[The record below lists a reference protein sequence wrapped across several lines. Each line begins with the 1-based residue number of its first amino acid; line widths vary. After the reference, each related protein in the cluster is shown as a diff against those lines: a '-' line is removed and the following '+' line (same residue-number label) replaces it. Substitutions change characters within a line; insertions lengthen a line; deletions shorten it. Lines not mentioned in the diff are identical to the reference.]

1 MDWYIFLTPL
11 LLLPIIFL
19 FRLVGC
25 TLDFDQFEVGRP
37 PTYNLEGPDP
47 SEGEVDVE
55 SENFTVSL
63 LSGEVTVTP
72 NDDGDGGTFDP
83 TGPFRVKLGHPVCYV
98 HLQAGFGRT
107 KNDRNR
113 KRRRGDRPPAHPL
126 QFLPIDKHNFQ
137 TRYTKRDSNKS
148 G

>member
-25 TLDFDQFEVGRP
+25 TLDFDQFQVGRP

-63 LSGEVTVTP
+63 LSGEG
-72 NDDGDGGTFDP
+72 DGDAQRRRRRRNVRSD
-83 TGPFRVKLGHPVCYV
+83 GPVPVKLGHPVCYV

-137 TRYTKRDSNKS
+137 TRYTKRHSNKS